1 MKTKL
6 LHILICCFLFATNA
20 LFADSDGPLFNS
32 GVSYNK
38 SYASQS
44 NEFLS
49 VEQAFQL
56 SAAIQDDQLILNW
69 NISPG
74 YYLFQDRFNF
84 YDSDNISLNIQ
95 PVYEAGKSIY
105 DDYYEKNLI
114 VHYQQTK
121 FSIPLS
127 SLKEITIIESQGC
140 ADAGLCYPIRRQI
153 ISLTDNDT
161 APLIT
166 EAPHQNFSADILKET
181 SDSAVIDEVSL
192 NSLLIMLAL
201 AFLGGLILNLMPCVF
216 PILSIK
222 VLSLARINSS
232 CKSNR
237 KYLHGAAY
245 AFGVILS
252 FAAIGSLLLILR
264 SAGESIGWGFQL
276 QSPIFVGL
284 LIYLF
289 VLMGLSFS
297 GWLTLGGS
305 IMNWGQTTTEGES
318 LTSTFMVGLLATVVA
333 SPCTAP
339 FMGTALGFALTQPIW
354 VALSTF
360 ISLGFGMAF
369 PVLLI
374 TFLPSLSKKLPK
386 PGLWMDHFKQF
397 LAFPLY
403 ITSVWLLWVL
413 GRQTNSDT
421 LSTVLA
427 SIVFMLFGIWLL
439 KINRTRVIRLVA
451 IASFLLAAL
460 LPLWNVADSSKNA
473 KDVWRPYSKDLLS
486 ALLRE
491 ETSVFVNLT
500 ADWCITCL
508 VNEKIVLDSES
519 FLTTLEKQNIVYL
532 KGDWTSYDQ
541 SITELLNTHNRSGV
555 PLYLFYPAG
564 RTIPIILPQI
574 LTTSRTI
581 DALST
586 KIR

>member
-1 MKTKL
+1 MKAKL
-6 LHILICCFLFATNA
+6 LHILIYCFLFATNT
-20 LFADSDGPLFNS
+20 LFADSDEPLFNS

-38 SYASQS
+38 PYVSQGT
-44 NEFLS
+44 EFLS

-56 SAAIQDDQLILNW
+56 SATIQDGQLILNW

-84 YDSDNISLNIQ
+84 YDLDNVSLNIQ

-105 DDYYEKNLI
+105 DDYYEKNII
-114 VHYQQTK
+114 VHYGQTK
-121 FSIPLS
+121 FSVPLKN
-127 SLKEITIIESQGC
+127 LKEIIIIESQGC

-153 ISLTDNDT
+153 ISLIDNDT
-161 APLIT
+161 VPLIT
-166 EAPHQNFSADILKET
+166 EAPQQNFSANGLKKAADFT
-181 SDSAVIDEVSL
+181 VTGEVRL
-192 NSLLIMLAL
+192 NSLPVMLAL

-222 VLSLARINSS
+222 VLNLASINSS
-232 CKSNR
+232 SNS
-237 KYLHGAAY
+237 KYLHGVAY

-276 QSPIFVGL
+276 QSPVFVGL
-284 LIYLF
+284 LVYLF
-289 VLMGLSFS
+289 VLMGLTFS
-297 GWLTLGGS
+297 GWLTLGGGL
-305 IMNWGQTTTEGES
+305 MNWGQATTEGDS
-318 LTSTFMVGLLATVVA
+318 LTSTFMVGLLATLVA

-360 ISLGFGMAF
+360 IFLGFGMAF
-369 PVLLI
+369 PILLI
-374 TFLPSLSKKLPK
+374 TCLPSLSKRLPR

-403 ITSVWLLWVL
+403 MTSVWLLWVL
-413 GRQTNSDT
+413 GRQTNSDA
-421 LSTVLA
+421 LSAILA
-427 SIVFMLFGIWLL
+427 GIVFMLFGIWLL
-439 KINRTRVIRLVA
+439 KINRTRIMHLIA
-451 IASFLLAAL
+451 IAFFLLAAF
-460 LPLWNVADSSKNA
+460 LPLWNAADSSKNT
-473 KDVWRPYSKDLLS
+473 KNIWKSYSKDSLSTLLS
-486 ALLRE
+486 K
-491 ETSVFVNLT
+491 ETAVFVNLT

-508 VNEKIVLDSES
+508 VNEKIVLNSES
-519 FLTTLEKQNIVYL
+519 FLAALDKQNIVYL

-541 SITELLNTHNRSGV
+541 SITELLNAHNRSGV

-564 RTIPIILPQI
+564 MTVPIILPQI
-574 LTTSRTI
+574 LTISSTI

>member
-1 MKTKL
+1 MKAKL
-6 LHILICCFLFATNA
+6 LHILIYCFLFATNT
-20 LFADSDGPLFNS
+20 LFADSDEPLFNS

-38 SYASQS
+38 PYVSQGT
-44 NEFLS
+44 EFLS

-56 SAAIQDDQLILNW
+56 SATIQDGQLILNW

-84 YDSDNISLNIQ
+84 YDLDNVSLNIQ

-105 DDYYEKNLI
+105 DDYYEKNII
-114 VHYQQTK
+114 VHYGQTK
-121 FSIPLS
+121 FSVPLKN
-127 SLKEITIIESQGC
+127 LKEITIIESQGC

-153 ISLTDNDT
+153 ISLIDNDT
-161 APLIT
+161 VPLIT
-166 EAPHQNFSADILKET
+166 EAPQQNFSANGLKKAADFT
-181 SDSAVIDEVSL
+181 VTGEVRL
-192 NSLLIMLAL
+192 NSLPVMLAL

-222 VLSLARINSS
+222 VLNLASINSS
-232 CKSNR
+232 SNS
-237 KYLHGAAY
+237 KYLHGVAY

-276 QSPIFVGL
+276 QSPVFVGL
-284 LIYLF
+284 LVYLF
-289 VLMGLSFS
+289 VLMGLTFS
-297 GWLTLGGS
+297 GWLTLGGGL
-305 IMNWGQTTTEGES
+305 MNWGQATTEGDS
-318 LTSTFMVGLLATVVA
+318 LTSTFMVGLLATLVA

-360 ISLGFGMAF
+360 IFLGFGMAF
-369 PVLLI
+369 PILLI
-374 TFLPSLSKKLPK
+374 TCLPSLSKRLPR

-403 ITSVWLLWVL
+403 MTSVWLLWVL
-413 GRQTNSDT
+413 GRQTNSDA
-421 LSTVLA
+421 LSAILA
-427 SIVFMLFGIWLL
+427 GIVFMLFGIWLL
-439 KINRTRVIRLVA
+439 KINRTRIMHLIA
-451 IASFLLAAL
+451 IAFFLLAAF
-460 LPLWNVADSSKNA
+460 LPLWNAADSSKNT
-473 KDVWRPYSKDLLS
+473 KNIWKSYSKDSLSTLLS
-486 ALLRE
+486 K
-491 ETSVFVNLT
+491 ETAVFVNLT

-508 VNEKIVLDSES
+508 VNEKIVLNSES
-519 FLTTLEKQNIVYL
+519 FLAALDKQNIVYL

-541 SITELLNTHNRSGV
+541 SITELLNAHNRSGV

-564 RTIPIILPQI
+564 MTVPIILPQI
-574 LTTSRTI
+574 LTISSTI